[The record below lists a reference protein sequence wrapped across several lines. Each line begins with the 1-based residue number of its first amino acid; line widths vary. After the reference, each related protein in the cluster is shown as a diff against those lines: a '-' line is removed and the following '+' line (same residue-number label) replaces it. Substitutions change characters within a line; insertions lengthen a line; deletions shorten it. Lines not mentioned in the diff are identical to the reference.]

1 VLYAQNYKSFLKN
14 AFFLTFVIWGLTF
27 AVFLI
32 ILAPVAGLVSLL
44 PGTAGPLTLLVA
56 LVFAWG
62 VKQAVI
68 EPIAMTSLM
77 QVFFKVTEGQT
88 PNAEWEAR
96 LDQLSGKFS
105 SLKDKA
111 KTWGTYRPEPES
123 PLPHQET
130 GHGPASGKPETS
142 AGRP

>member
-1 VLYAQNYKSFLKN
+1 
-14 AFFLTFVIWGLTF
+14 
-27 AVFLI
+27 
-32 ILAPVAGLVSLL
+32 
-44 PGTAGPLTLLVA
+44 LLVA

-77 QVFFKVTEGQT
+77 FVFFKVTEGQT

-96 LDQLSGKFS
+96 LDKVSGKFS

-111 KTWGTYRPEPES
+111 KTWGTDQPVADEPAQHH
-123 PLPHQET
+123 LP
-130 GHGPASGKPETS
+130 GDGLDSGNRETS

>member
-1 VLYAQNYKSFLKN
+1 M
-14 AFFLTFVIWGLTF
+14 FFRICAYFSAISSAAL
-27 AVFLI
+27 
-32 ILAPVAGLVSLL
+32 VAGLVALL

-56 LVFAWG
+56 IVFAWG

-77 QVFFKVTEGQT
+77 LVFFKVTEGQT

-96 LDQLSGKFS
+96 LDKVSGKFS

-111 KTWGTYRPEPES
+111 KTWGTDQPVPDEPVQQGE
-123 PLPHQET
+123 PV
-130 GHGPASGKPETS
+130 
-142 AGRP
+142 